1 MTIKLDETG
10 RLAFPVEVATRF
22 GLQPGAPVKVEEEA
36 GSLRLRR
43 PVTHL
48 AKLYIEPT
56 VRCNL
61 NCRTCIRNVWD
72 EPGGDM
78 TGATFAA
85 VITGLHSLHLRRP
98 SSSGVLA
105 SRWPTRASLT
115 WWPQRRRSAVR
126 SS

>member
-10 RLAFPVEVATRF
+10 RLAFPVEVATRSTW
-22 GLQPGAPVKVEEEA
+22 QPGAPVEVEEEA

-48 AKLYIEPT
+48 AKLNIEPT
-56 VRCNL
+56 IRCNL
-61 NCRTCIRNVWD
+61 NCFTCIRNVWD

-78 TGATFAA
+78 TDATFAA
-85 VITGLHSLHLRRP
+85 VIAGLRSFIDHRP
-98 SSSGVLA
+98 SSSGGSA

-115 WWPQRRRSAVR
+115 W
-126 SS
+126 